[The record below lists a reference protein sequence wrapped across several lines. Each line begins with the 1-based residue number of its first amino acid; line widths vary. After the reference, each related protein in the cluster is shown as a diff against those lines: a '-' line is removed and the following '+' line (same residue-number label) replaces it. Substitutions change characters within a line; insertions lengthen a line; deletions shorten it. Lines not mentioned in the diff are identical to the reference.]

1 MKRIFD
7 ISLPIS
13 NKLVRWPDS
22 PETKIRRR
30 LDFDK
35 GNKVLNSTVFLD
47 VHTGT
52 HVDAPAHVLQG
63 AEFTDQ
69 IDLNNCIGRA
79 SLIDLSHIEEQIK
92 PHHLESSNLKPSSGR
107 LLIKTKNSHL
117 WAQDNQ
123 EFNKN
128 YIALSP
134 EAAKWIIE
142 NNFSL
147 VGIDYLSIQSFDDSS
162 ATHLTLLG
170 ANVIILEGL
179 NLIDVPEGEYELICL
194 PIKLIGTEG
203 APARAILRSI

>member
-1 MKRIFD
+1 MKRTFD

-13 NKLVRWPDS
+13 NKLARWPGS
-22 PETKIRRR
+22 PETKIMRR

-35 GNKVLNSTVFLD
+35 GDKVLNSTVFLD

-52 HVDAPAHVLQG
+52 HVDAPAHIIQG
-63 AEFTDQ
+63 AEYTHQ

-79 SLIDLSHIEEQIK
+79 SLIDLSNIEEEIK
-92 PHHLESSNLKPSSGR
+92 PHHLESSGLKSSSER
-107 LLIKTKNSHL
+107 LLIKTKNSIL
-117 WAQDNQ
+117 WAQENQ
-123 EFNKN
+123 EFSKN

-134 EAAKWIIE
+134 EAARWIIE
-142 NNFSL
+142 NNFIL

-162 ATHLTLLG
+162 DTHLTLLG
-170 ANVIILEGL
+170 ADVIILEGL

-203 APARAILRSI
+203 APARAVLRSI